1 MAARNPLQSLFAGGQ
16 LPEES
21 VPVAMARAVVGVPH
35 DIETDVE
42 EEDHKILYIS
52 LDVVDMLTINHV
64 DITSADSKK
73 RLRAE
78 TATNIISRKRS
89 QEVKDRKNVQVNTH

>member
-42 EEDHKILYIS
+42 EEDRKIS
-52 LDVVDMLTINHV
+52 
-64 DITSADSKK
+64 
-73 RLRAE
+73 
-78 TATNIISRKRS
+78 
-89 QEVKDRKNVQVNTH
+89 